1 MNKVLGQDHIKKELE
16 LKITGKAIYAG
27 DIDLPGML
35 ECRVLKSPYAHAKI
49 LSIDT
54 TEAEKLPGVKGVV
67 TARDSGLIRPEPFAN
82 MAGTHADYYVLPPE
96 AVYIAGEQIAAVAA
110 ETEEI
115 ARQALKL
122 IKVEY
127 KPLPAVFDPLEALKP
142 DAPVIYP
149 DLPDNRASL
158 FGTTDISLT
167 KGDVGQGFQ
176 AADLIL
182 ESRYQWPTT
191 AHAPLEPYQ
200 TVARWQGDQLTLWLA
215 TQTVWEA
222 ADSISRRL
230 GIPAN
235 RITVINPWVGGAFGS
250 KVGENHL
257 VLACIAA
264 ALAKKTG
271 QPVRSLLEMDEQ
283 FIMSHHN
290 CGPGYYDVKGGI
302 KLKDGQPVAKDT
314 VVYVN
319 DGGHA
324 HGIGVPVAFES
335 GANVYQFDNIQV
347 TVHPALCN
355 LNISGHKRSFG
366 DAEGMF
372 CSEQFADE
380 LAEAAGMDP
389 LAWRMKWAVRPG
401 DPTASFLWWGELA
414 GGNYPALMRKAAAEF
429 GWQEKW
435 RGWKQP
441 TAVKGA
447 KRQGIGM
454 ALSMHLTGGYGAST
468 SLVRINNDGTV
479 DVNCTAEDIGQGI
492 KSAIAICVAE
502 VLGVGYEDVSVSQD
516 NTAYN
521 PRGGGVFGS
530 RGTPLNV
537 GASIAAAKNAKAI
550 LLERAARLLEAK
562 QEELALEGGR
572 VFVKE
577 QPDRGKTIGEIAGA
591 DEFDEL
597 GICAQ
602 GKEKSGAFNPETG
615 KMLLE
620 KSLAA
625 AFCEVE
631 VDTETGGVEIV
642 KIVLVCDC
650 GVVINPGTC
659 LGQIDG
665 GLIQGL
671 GNALYE
677 DLIFDK
683 HHQGLIINANF
694 PDYKIPTFPEF
705 GDFKGIVHSDPADA
719 PTCQFNAKGMSEST
733 VVPIAP
739 AIANAVYNAT
749 GARVKTG
756 PLTPARVLEALGTI
770 KEAN

>member
-1 MNKVLGQDHIKKELE
+1 MIGKVLSKDHIKKEME
-16 LKITGKAIYAG
+16 LKITGKAVYVG

-49 LSIDT
+49 LSVDT
-54 TEAEKLPGVKGVV
+54 TEAENLPGVRAVI
-67 TARDSGLIRPEPFAN
+67 TAKDSGVIRSEPFEN
-82 MAGTHADYYVLPPE
+82 MIGSHADYYVLPLE

-110 ETEEI
+110 ETKEI
-115 ARQALKL
+115 ALKAIKL

-127 KPLPAVFDPLEALKP
+127 EPLPAVFDPIDALKP

-149 DLPDNRASL
+149 DLPDNKASL
-158 FGTTDISLT
+158 FGMSDISIAR
-167 KGDVGQGFQ
+167 GNIERGFKD
-176 AADLIL
+176 ADIIL
-182 ESRYQWPTT
+182 QSRYQWPTT

-200 TVARWQGDQLTLWLA
+200 TVAQWSGDHLTIWIS

-222 ADSISRRL
+222 ADSVSRCL
-230 GIPAN
+230 GIPEN
-235 RITVINPWVGGAFGS
+235 RITVINKCVGGGFGG

-257 VLACIAA
+257 IFACITA

-271 QPVRSLLEMDEQ
+271 RPVRSLLEMDEQ

-290 CGPGYYDVKGGI
+290 CGPGCYEVKGGI
-302 KLKDGQPVAKDT
+302 KADGRPVAKDT
-314 VVYVN
+314 IVYVN

-324 HGIGVPVAFES
+324 LGMGSPVAFES
-335 GANVYQFDNIQV
+335 GSNMYKFDNIQV

-372 CSEQFADE
+372 CSEQFIDE
-380 LAEAAGMDP
+380 LAEAAGIDP
-389 LAWRMKWAVRPG
+389 LEWRMRWAARPG
-401 DPTASFLWWGELA
+401 DPTVAFTWWGELA
-414 GGNYPALMRKAAAEF
+414 GGNYAALMTKAANAF
-429 GWQEKW
+429 GWKEKW

-441 TAVKGA
+441 TAINGA
-447 KRQGIGM
+447 KRRGIGM
-454 ALSMHLTGGYGAST
+454 ALSMHVTGGYGAST
-468 SLVRINNDGTV
+468 SIVRVNRDGTV

-492 KSAIAICVAE
+492 KSAVAICVAE
-502 VLGVGYEDVSVSQD
+502 VLGVRYEDVTVSED

-537 GASIAAAKNAKAI
+537 GASIVAAKNAKSI
-550 LLERAARLLEAK
+550 LLERAATLLEVN
-562 QEELALEGGR
+562 QEHLEVAAGKI
-572 VFVKE
+572 FVKE
-577 QPDRGKTIGEIAGA
+577 HPDKSKTIAEVAND

-597 GICAQ
+597 GICAH
-602 GKEKSGAFNPETG
+602 GKEKLGAVNPETG
-615 KMLLE
+615 QMLFE

-625 AFCEVE
+625 SCCEVD
-631 VDTETGGVEIV
+631 VDTETGAVEIL
-642 KIVLVCDC
+642 KIVIACDC
-650 GVVINPGTC
+650 GTLINPETALC
-659 LGQIDG
+659 QVDG

-671 GNALYE
+671 GGAMYE

-683 HHQGLIINANF
+683 QHEGIIVNANF

-705 GDFKGIVHSDPADA
+705 GDFTGIIHSDPADA

-733 VVPIAP
+733 LVPIAP
-739 AIANAVYNAT
+739 AIANAIYNAT
-749 GARVKTG
+749 GARVKFG
-756 PLTPARVLEALGTI
+756 PITPARVLEALGTI
-770 KEAN
+770 